1 MNERIALVTGAS
13 RGIGKAI
20 ATRLT
25 EDGIKV
31 LTPTHSEMD
40 LESNESIDQ
49 YLKTLP
55 FHIDIL
61 VNDAGINRIELFQNL
76 SDADLFDTMQI
87 NLIAPI
93 RITRGVMKGMIDH
106 HFGRIVNISS
116 IWSLVSKPGRLSY
129 SVSKDGLNGFTRAL
143 AVEVAQYNILVNAI
157 APGFVNTDLT
167 RQNNSLKDI
176 EEICKKIP
184 MRRLAEPEEI
194 AQFVA
199 FLCSDAN
206 SYITGQCVVM
216 DGGFTCM

>member
-1 MNERIALVTGAS
+1 MNARIALVTGAS

-20 ATRLT
+20 ATRMA

-31 LTPTHSEMD
+31 LTPTHGEMD
-40 LESNESIDQ
+40 LKSNESIDH

-55 FHIDIL
+55 SQIDIL

-76 SDADLFDTMQI
+76 SDSDLFDTMQI
-87 NLIAPI
+87 NLLAPI
-93 RITRGVMKGMIDH
+93 RITRGVIKGMIDH

-143 AVEVAQYNILVNAI
+143 AVEVAQYNILVNTI

-167 RQNNSLKDI
+167 RQNNSPKDI

-184 MRRLAEPEEI
+184 LGRLAEPDEI
-194 AQFVA
+194 ARFVA
-199 FLCSDAN
+199 FLCSDTN
-206 SYITGQCVVM
+206 SYLTGQCLVM
-216 DGGFTCM
+216 DGGLTCM

>member
-1 MNERIALVTGAS
+1 MHTALVTGAS
-13 RGIGKAI
+13 RGIGRAI
-20 ATRLT
+20 AARLI

-31 LTPTHSEMD
+31 IAPTHSEMD

-55 FHIDIL
+55 SFVDIL
-61 VNDAGINRIELFQNL
+61 VNNAGINRIDLFQNL
-76 SDADLFDTMQI
+76 SDEDLFDTIQV
-87 NLIAPI
+87 NLIAPM
-93 RITRGVMKGMIDH
+93 RLTRGIVQGMIGR

-116 IWSLVSKPGRLSY
+116 IWSLVSKPGRSSY

-143 AVEVAQYNILVNAI
+143 AVEVAPFNILVNSV

-167 RQNNSLKDI
+167 QQNNSPEEI
-176 EEICKKIP
+176 NEICKKIP
-184 MRRLAEPEEI
+184 LNRLAEPEEI
-194 AQFVA
+194 ARLVA

-206 SYITGQCVVM
+206 SYVTGQCLVM

>member
-1 MNERIALVTGAS
+1 MNARIALVTGAS

-20 ATRLT
+20 ATRMA

-31 LTPTHSEMD
+31 LTPTHGEMD
-40 LESNESIDQ
+40 LKSNESIDH

-55 FHIDIL
+55 SQIDIL

-87 NLIAPI
+87 NLLAPI
-93 RITRGVMKGMIDH
+93 RIAHGVIKGMIDH

-143 AVEVAQYNILVNAI
+143 AVEVAQYNILVNTI

-167 RQNNSLKDI
+167 RQNNSPKDI

-184 MRRLAEPEEI
+184 LGRLAEPNEI
-194 AQFVA
+194 ARFVA
-199 FLCSDAN
+199 FLCSDTN
-206 SYITGQCVVM
+206 SYLTGQCLVM
-216 DGGFTCM
+216 DGGFTCT

>member
-1 MNERIALVTGAS
+1 MIERTALITGAS

-20 ATRLT
+20 AARLI

-31 LTPTHSEMD
+31 IAPTHSEMD

-49 YLKTLP
+49 YLKNLP
-55 FHIDIL
+55 SFVDIL
-61 VNDAGINRIELFQNL
+61 VNNAGINRIDLFQNL
-76 SDADLFDTMQI
+76 SDEDLFDTIQV
-87 NLIAPI
+87 NLIAPM
-93 RITRGVMKGMIDH
+93 RLTRGIVQGMIGQ

-116 IWSLVSKPGRLSY
+116 IWSLVSKPGRSSY

-143 AVEVAQYNILVNAI
+143 AVEVAPFNILVNTV

-167 RQNNSLKDI
+167 RQNNSPEEI
-176 EEICKKIP
+176 NEICKKIP
-184 MRRLAEPEEI
+184 LNRLAEPEEI
-194 AQFVA
+194 ARLVA

-206 SYITGQCVVM
+206 SYVTGQCLVM

>member
-1 MNERIALVTGAS
+1 MNEKIALVTGAS

>member
-1 MNERIALVTGAS
+1 MNARIALVTGAS

-20 ATRLT
+20 ATRMA

-31 LTPTHSEMD
+31 LTPTHGEMD
-40 LESNESIDQ
+40 LKSNESIDH

-55 FHIDIL
+55 SQIDIL
-61 VNDAGINRIELFQNL
+61 VNDAGINRIEFFQNL
-76 SDADLFDTMQI
+76 SDADLFETMQI
-87 NLIAPI
+87 NLLAPI
-93 RITRGVMKGMIDH
+93 RITRGVIKGMIDH

-143 AVEVAQYNILVNAI
+143 AVEVAQYNILVNTI

-167 RQNNSLKDI
+167 RQNNSPKDI

-184 MRRLAEPEEI
+184 LGRLAEPDEI
-194 AQFVA
+194 ARFVA
-199 FLCSDAN
+199 FLCSDTN
-206 SYITGQCVVM
+206 SYLTGQCLVM

>member
-1 MNERIALVTGAS
+1 MNARIALVTGAS

-20 ATRLT
+20 ATRMA

-31 LTPTHSEMD
+31 LTPTHGEMD
-40 LESNESIDQ
+40 LKSNESIDH

-55 FHIDIL
+55 SQIDIL
-61 VNDAGINRIELFQNL
+61 VNDAGINRIEFFQNL

-87 NLIAPI
+87 NLLAPI
-93 RITRGVMKGMIDH
+93 RIARGVIKGMIDH

-143 AVEVAQYNILVNAI
+143 AVEVAQYNILVNTI

-167 RQNNSLKDI
+167 RQNNSPKDI

-184 MRRLAEPEEI
+184 LGRLAEPDEI
-194 AQFVA
+194 ARFVA
-199 FLCSDAN
+199 FLCSDTN
-206 SYITGQCVVM
+206 SYLTGQCLVM
-216 DGGFTCM
+216 DGGFTCT

>member
-1 MNERIALVTGAS
+1 MHTALVTGAS

-20 ATRLT
+20 AARLI
-25 EDGIKV
+25 EDGVKV
-31 LTPTHSEMD
+31 IAPTHSEMD

-49 YLKTLP
+49 YLKALP

-61 VNDAGINRIELFQNL
+61 VNNAGINRIELFQNL
-76 SDADLFDTMQI
+76 SDVDLFDTIQV
-87 NLIAPI
+87 NLIAPM
-93 RITRGVMKGMIDH
+93 RITRGVLQGMIGR

-116 IWSLVSKPGRLSY
+116 IWSLVSKPGRSSY

-143 AVEVAQYNILVNAI
+143 AVEVAPFNILVNTV

-167 RQNNSLKDI
+167 RQNNSPEDI
-176 EEICKKIP
+176 NEICKKIP
-184 MRRLAEPEEI
+184 LGRLAEPEEI
-194 AQFVA
+194 AQLVA

-206 SYITGQCVVM
+206 SYVTGQCLVM